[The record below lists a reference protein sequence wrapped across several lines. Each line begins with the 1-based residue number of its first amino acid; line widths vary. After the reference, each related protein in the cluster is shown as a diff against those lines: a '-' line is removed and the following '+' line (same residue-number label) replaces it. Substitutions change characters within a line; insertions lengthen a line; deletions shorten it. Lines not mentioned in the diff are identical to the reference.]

1 MRWILAGAALLALLF
16 WFLTQPV
23 ALSPED
29 LPEHKPDAGNGQRI
43 FYAGGCSS
51 CHGSDLG
58 GGLEMPS
65 KFGTFLV
72 PNISTDPVYGIGD
85 WTTVQFVNAMMLGVS
100 PADRHYYPA
109 FPYTSYT
116 RMKVQ
121 DVIDLKAFLDL
132 QEPLERQVGQ
142 HQVGFPWNL
151 RRGLGLWKILYL
163 KQGAVVDSSSE
174 DARIQQGRYLVEG
187 PGHCGECHTPRDSFG
202 GLRNGWWLAGAPN
215 PDGEGSVPNITSHPD
230 GLESWSQADIAY
242 YLESGFLPDFDT
254 VGGSMVKV
262 QENMARLPDADRE
275 AIAAYLKSIPAR
287 SRKVSAKP

>member
-1 MRWILAGAALLALLF
+1 MKWILAGAVVLALLL

-29 LPEHKPDAGNGQRI
+29 LPGHLGEVDNGQRI
-43 FYAGGCSS
+43 FNAGGCSS
-51 CHGSDLG
+51 CHGADLG

-65 KFGTFLV
+65 EFGTFLV
-72 PNISTDPVYGIGD
+72 PNISTDPVYGIGG

-100 PADRHYYPA
+100 PTGQHYYPA

-132 QEPLERQVGQ
+132 QEPVERQVGQ

-151 RRGLGLWKILYL
+151 RRGIGLWKILYL
-163 KQGAVVDSSSE
+163 KQGAVVDSSSK
-174 DARIQQGRYLVEG
+174 DALIQQGRYLVEG

-202 GLRNGWWLAGAPN
+202 GLQTGWWLAGAPN
-215 PDGEGSVPNITSHPD
+215 PDGEGRVPNITPHPD
-230 GLESWSQADIAY
+230 GLKSWSQSDIAY
-242 YLESGFLPDFDT
+242 YLESGFLPDYDT
-254 VGGSMVKV
+254 VGGSMVEV
-262 QENMARLPDADRE
+262 QENMAKLTEQDRE
-275 AIAAYLKSIPAR
+275 AIAAYLKAIPAR
-287 SRKVSAKP
+287 SRKGE